1 MRVPAPWGSRQC
13 SCTAASGRSLA
24 LTLPETGR
32 ADGPR
37 GLPRRGEETAP
48 PVGTTRRAVHG
59 GATGGGDPR
68 VRLTGCGPRAA
79 AVDAVTPGVYRP
91 RGLDGCVA
99 TFKKRPENSWS
110 SRPGSVS
117 CSHFEQLVD
126 ELNLLPNIRT
136 VQAPRLPLPDHV
148 HGLVSLD
155 RSPRRVEFTKALLGR
170 HASFDRAP
178 SCAGSPAGRIAR
190 RRARRKDRK
199 DRKERSIHECLTS
212 AC

>member
-1 MRVPAPWGSRQC
+1 MLHACCSLLTGAQAEGRREGPRPVGIEASAAAPPRRGDRLRARCQRRAARTDPGGGSR
-13 SCTAASGRSLA
+13 
-24 LTLPETGR
+24 
-32 ADGPR
+32 
-37 GLPRRGEETAP
+37 GLQRRGEETAP
-48 PVGTTRRAVHG
+48 PAGTTRRAVHG

-155 RSPRRVEFTKALLGR
+155 R
-170 HASFDRAP
+170 AP
-178 SCAGSPAGRIAR
+178 SCAGSPAGRWSPR
-190 RRARRKDRK
+190 R
-199 DRKERSIHECLTS
+199 
-212 AC
+212 

>member
-126 ELNLLPNIRT
+126 ELKVAGRGPPARGVRT
-136 VQAPRLPLPDHV
+136 PGPRQAVSDPRHRPP
-148 HGLVSLD
+148 G
-155 RSPRRVEFTKALLGR
+155 PRTISRPSRTRPPTPG
-170 HASFDRAP
+170 P
-178 SCAGSPAGRIAR
+178 SCDTPPCSPPRESR
-190 RRARRKDRK
+190 RP
-199 DRKERSIHECLTS
+199 S
-212 AC
+212 

>member
-1 MRVPAPWGSRQC
+1 MLHACCSLLTGTQAEGRREGPRPVGIEAVQLHRRVGEIAC
-13 SCTAASGRSLA
+13 AHAAR
-24 LTLPETGR
+24 
-32 ADGPR
+32 DGPR
-37 GLPRRGEETAP
+37 GRTPGGGSPGLPRRGEETAP
-48 PVGTTRRAVHG
+48 PVGTTRPAVHG

-79 AVDAVTPGVYRP
+79 AGDAVTPGVYRP

-178 SCAGSPAGRIAR
+178 SCAGSPAGRWSPR
-190 RRARRKDRK
+190 R
-199 DRKERSIHECLTS
+199 
-212 AC
+212 

>member
-1 MRVPAPWGSRQC
+1 MRSRGQRRAARTDPGGGS
-13 SCTAASGRSLA
+13 
-24 LTLPETGR
+24 
-32 ADGPR
+32 R

-99 TFKKRPENSWS
+99 TFTKRPENSWS

-117 CSHFEQLVD
+117 CSHVEQLVD

-155 RSPRRVEFTKALLGR
+155 RSPRRVECTKALLGR

-178 SCAGSPAGRIAR
+178 SCAGSPAGRWSPR
-190 RRARRKDRK
+190 R
-199 DRKERSIHECLTS
+199 
-212 AC
+212 